1 MATVKLSEL
10 LENSSSTLFSI
21 HEPKRSISKRAQ
33 DVRLTSQLSALIGLQ
48 HTLNIS
54 NNRVEA
60 VDPDL
65 RRCFDE
71 EIEVTAPTKEERFQ
85 ILKLYTRKLP
95 LNSNVNLQ
103 ALALCCEVEL
113 GLHIKGTQMQIKKLV
128 CLA

>member
-1 MATVKLSEL
+1 MATVKLLEL

-33 DVRLTSQLSALIGLQ
+33 DGLISGSYIQ
-48 HTLNIS
+48 
-54 NNRVEA
+54 RVEA
-60 VDPDL
+60 VDPEL

-113 GLHIKGTQMQIKKLV
+113 GLHIEGTQMQIKKL
-128 CLA
+128 